1 MFLRNNIIKKIEG
14 NLQKTKVVEIN
25 KIRSNKIY
33 KKKEFPIP
41 GKKRKK
47 NPSIKKKSSMN
58 KHSNFTHITLRK
70 QNPK

>member
-33 KKKEFPIP
+33 KKKEFPIQEKKK
-41 GKKRKK
+41 GKKSFNKEK
-47 NPSIKKKSSMN
+47 IK
-58 KHSNFTHITLRK
+58 HEPTQITLRK

>member
-33 KKKEFPIP
+33 KNKEFPIP
-41 GKKRKK
+41 GKKKE
-47 NPSIKKKSSMN
+47 KKSFN
-58 KHSNFTHITLRK
+58 KEKIKHEQTL
-70 QNPK
+70 